1 MKDKTSTKDLSLTSN
16 ERIFLEVKS
25 IFRPKKYK
33 NFNPQGLK
41 IYTFNSGFKK
51 KYKDLLIIIFD
62 NLVNNY
68 CVYSKTSTPSAPILW
83 DKKNNRGK
91 SKALIVNSGNANA
104 HTGKEGIRIIDNY
117 VNELVRKYKLNK
129 KDESKTNDK

>member
-62 NLVNNY
+62 NLANNY
-68 CVYSKTSTPSAPILW
+68 CVYSKTSTPSTINFPELWFSRPFIHRINVDLPEPEGPQITMRSPGLTDILTFL
-83 DKKNNRGK
+83 
-91 SKALIVNSGNANA
+91 SA
-104 HTGKEGIRIIDNY
+104 
-117 VNELVRKYKLNK
+117 
-129 KDESKTNDK
+129 

>member
-33 NFNPQGLK
+33 NFDPQGLK

-68 CVYSKTSTPSAPILW
+68 CVYSKTSTPSFETSSQTISSDTVFAIGCSLMMSSKESVLAQVSLALFSIL
-83 DKKNNRGK
+83 
-91 SKALIVNSGNANA
+91 
-104 HTGKEGIRIIDNY
+104 T
-117 VNELVRKYKLNK
+117 
-129 KDESKTNDK
+129 